1 MASIA
6 LWLAILAAASTTASP
21 VLSAKTEPTTL
32 NADVDLQ
39 GVTSAIRSL
48 FLPGSPNATTPTS
61 SSRCKV
67 YPDDPEWPSDE
78 AWSQFNKLTG
88 DRIINAPTP
97 LAAVCYPGDD
107 YNAAKCSE
115 YTVAAWQKSY
125 IHMIDPIEMMSPVA
139 QGMTC
144 TPPVLFDSHG
154 CTRGGFP
161 MYVVNATEPKH
172 VQLAVSNVLVRTAG
186 ETYTDFVYQ
195 VNFARNTGVRL
206 VIKNTGHDFLGKSG
220 GKDALSIWTHNM
232 KDIEYIEEYADEKLN
247 WTGPAFKSGVGVQAF
262 EIYKAAAEKGR
273 IVVGGEGETVG
284 VMGGYIQGG
293 GHSPLTGLYGTG
305 ADSVLSMEVV
315 RADGEFVVAN
325 STSNTELF
333 WALRGGGG
341 STFGVVTSVTVKA
354 HPDLEVTASRFG
366 FTSAQTGNET
376 FWAAFRAYVDLWI
389 DNADAGTYTYTT
401 LIPSNGTFSFAFSPF
416 FAPGKNVEQATA
428 LLQPWFNKLNDLGVK
443 FDPNITHYDNYY
455 DAWRNSFPLEAV
467 QKPNVATA
475 SRLFPRANFETAEKR
490 QEVYERIRASSE
502 KNRVQVHF
510 NMQAKDPYNTDNAV
524 NTHWRPLV
532 SFSMQS
538 VRWPLNS
545 TAEEILK
552 IRKDFQAGDMQ
563 SWRDISPGAG
573 SYLAEADRLEPDFGN
588 AFFGDN
594 YPKLLE
600 LKKKLDPQDVFFATT
615 GVGSERWRVES
626 VDGLPNENG
635 KLCRV

>member
-1 MASIA
+1 
-6 LWLAILAAASTTASP
+6 
-21 VLSAKTEPTTL
+21 
-32 NADVDLQ
+32 
-39 GVTSAIRSL
+39 
-48 FLPGSPNATTPTS
+48 
-61 SSRCKV
+61 
-67 YPDDPEWPSDE
+67 
-78 AWSQFNKLTG
+78 
-88 DRIINAPTP
+88 
-97 LAAVCYPGDD
+97 
-107 YNAAKCSE
+107 
-115 YTVAAWQKSY
+115 
-125 IHMIDPIEMMSPVA
+125 
-139 QGMTC
+139 
-144 TPPVLFDSHG
+144 
-154 CTRGGFP
+154 

-172 VQLAVSNVLVRTAG
+172 VQAA
-186 ETYTDFVYQ
+186 

-232 KDIEYIEEYADEKLN
+232 KDIEYIEEYVDEKLN

-315 RADGEFVVAN
+315 TADGEFVVAN
-325 STSNTELF
+325 STSNTDLF

-354 HPDLEVTASRFG
+354 HPDLEVTVSRFG

-376 FWAAFRAYVDLWI
+376 FWAAIRAYVDLWI
-389 DNADAGTYTYTT
+389 DNADAGTYTYWT

-416 FAPGKNVEQATA
+416 FAPGKKVEEATA
-428 LLQPWFNKLNDLGVK
+428 LLQPWFDQLNDLGVK

-538 VRWPLNS
+538 VRWPINS

-594 YPKLLE
+594 YPRLLE

-615 GVGSERWRVES
+615 SVGSERWRVES

>member
-1 MASIA
+1 MASVA
-6 LWLAILAAASTTASP
+6 LWLAVLTAASTTASP
-21 VLSAKTEPTTL
+21 VLSAKAETNTL
-32 NADVDLQ
+32 NVDVDLQ
-39 GVTSAIRSL
+39 GVPSAVRSL
-48 FLPGSPNATTPTS
+48 FLPGSPNVTTPTNT
-61 SSRCKV
+61 SRCKV
-67 YPDDPEWPSDE
+67 YPDDPQWPSDE
-78 AWSQFNKLTG
+78 AWSQLNKVTG
-88 DRIINAPTP
+88 DRVINAPTP

-125 IHMIDPIEMMSPVA
+125 IHMIDPIEIMSPVA

-172 VQLAVSNVLVRTAG
+172 VQAA
-186 ETYTDFVYQ
+186 

-232 KDIEYIEEYADEKLN
+232 KDIEYIEEYVDEKLN

-315 RADGEFVVAN
+315 TADGEFVVAN
-325 STSNTELF
+325 STSNTDLF

-354 HPDLEVTASRFG
+354 HPDLEVTVSRFG

-376 FWAAFRAYVDLWI
+376 FWAAIRAYVDLWI
-389 DNADAGTYTYTT
+389 DNADAGTYTYWT

-416 FAPGKNVEQATA
+416 FAPGKKVEEATA
-428 LLQPWFNKLNDLGVK
+428 LLQPWFDQLNDLGVK

-538 VRWPLNS
+538 VRWPINS

-594 YPKLLE
+594 YPRLLE

-615 GVGSERWRVES
+615 SVGSERWRVES

>member
-1 MASIA
+1 MASVA
-6 LWLAILAAASTTASP
+6 LWLTVLAAASTTASP
-21 VLSAKTEPTTL
+21 VLSAQAETNTL
-32 NADVDLQ
+32 NVDVDLQ
-39 GVTSAIRSL
+39 GVPSDIRSL
-48 FLPGSPNATTPTS
+48 FLPGSSDVTTPTNA
-61 SSRCKV
+61 SRCKV
-67 YPDDPEWPSDE
+67 YPDDPQWPSDE
-78 AWSQFNKLTG
+78 AWSQLNKVTG
-88 DRIINAPTP
+88 DRVISAPTP

-125 IHMIDPIEMMSPVA
+125 IHMVDPIEMMSPVG

-172 VQLAVSNVLVRTAG
+172 VQAA
-186 ETYTDFVYQ
+186 

-206 VIKNTGHDFLGKSG
+206 IIRNTGHDFLGKSG

-232 KDIEYIEEYADEKLN
+232 KEIEYIEEYVDEKLN

-293 GHSPLTGLYGTG
+293 GHSPMTGLYGTG

-315 RADGEFVVAN
+315 TADGEFVVAN
-325 STSNTELF
+325 STSNTDLF

-354 HPDLEVTASRFG
+354 HPDLEVTVSRFG
-366 FTSAQTGNET
+366 FSSAQTGNET
-376 FWAAFRAYVDLWI
+376 FWAAYRAYMDSWI
-389 DNADAGTYTYTT
+389 ANADAGTYTYTT
-401 LIPSNGTFSFAFSPF
+401 LIPSNGTFSFAFTPF
-416 FAPGKNVEQATA
+416 FAPGKNVEEATA
-428 LLQPWFNKLNDLGVK
+428 LLQPWFDQLNDLGVK
-443 FDPNITHYDNYY
+443 FDPNITHYDNFY

-502 KNRVQVHF
+502 NNRVQVHF

-538 VRWPLNS
+538 VRWPINS
-545 TAEEILK
+545 TAEQILK

-563 SWRDISPGAG
+563 AWRDISPGAG

-594 YPKLLE
+594 YPRLLE

>member
-1 MASIA
+1 MASVA
-6 LWLAILAAASTTASP
+6 LWLAVLTAASTTASP
-21 VLSAKTEPTTL
+21 VLSAKAETNTL
-32 NADVDLQ
+32 NVDVDLQ
-39 GVTSAIRSL
+39 GVPSAVRSL
-48 FLPGSPNATTPTS
+48 FLPDSPNVTTPTNT
-61 SSRCKV
+61 SRCKV
-67 YPDDPEWPSDE
+67 YPDDPQWPSDE
-78 AWSQFNKLTG
+78 AWSQLNKVTG
-88 DRIINAPTP
+88 DRVINAPTP

-125 IHMIDPIEMMSPVA
+125 IHMIDPIEIMSPVA

-172 VQLAVSNVLVRTAG
+172 VQAA
-186 ETYTDFVYQ
+186 

-220 GKDALSIWTHNM
+220 
-232 KDIEYIEEYADEKLN
+232 EYVDEKLN

-315 RADGEFVVAN
+315 TADGEFVVAN
-325 STSNTELF
+325 STSNTDLF

-354 HPDLEVTASRFG
+354 HPDLEVTVSRFG
-366 FTSAQTGNET
+366 FNSAQTGNET
-376 FWAAFRAYVDLWI
+376 FWAAIRAYVDLWI
-389 DNADAGTYTYTT
+389 DNADAGTYTYWT

-416 FAPGKNVEQATA
+416 FAPGKNVEEASA
-428 LLQPWFNKLNDLGVK
+428 LLQPWFDQLNDLGVK

-538 VRWPLNS
+538 VRWPINS

-594 YPKLLE
+594 YPRLLE

-615 GVGSERWRVES
+615 SVGSEKWRVES